1 MIPMRNPYQKAMN
14 PYWGSNFFQFF
25 HLLFVRLMMALRG
38 DLALSDLASDE
49 VQLLVLLGVAISTSL
64 VGVLLVLRRMTML
77 ANSLSHTTLLGLV
90 IAYII
95 FLPLSTHSGQVPQ
108 IDVKILMSAAFLSAL
123 LTAFCTEFLRRVCK
137 LQEDASI
144 SLVFTTFFAL
154 GVTLV
159 TLFARNAH
167 LEIDAVMGN
176 VDALHI
182 DDLKPVG
189 IVVGINLILIVL
201 FFKEWKITTF
211 DSALAKALGISPLF
225 FSTLLLFQ
233 TSATLMGSFRAVG
246 VLLVLAFLVVSP
258 LSARLLTHRLGRL
271 FVIAPLLTGGCS
283 IASVALSRH
292 LLSVYHMPLSTAG
305 LVVMLLALLY
315 GGILLS
321 SLTFRKKRGIILA
334 NGT

>member
-1 MIPMRNPYQKAMN
+1 MN
-14 PYWGSNFFQFF
+14 PYWGSHFFQFF
-25 HLLFVRLMMALRG
+25 YLLFVRFMMALRG
-38 DLALSDLASDE
+38 ELSLTDLASDE

-90 IAYII
+90 IAYVLFSHQGGGMDI
-95 FLPLSTHSGQVPQ
+95 
-108 IDVKILMSAAFLSAL
+108 KILMTAAFISAL
-123 LTAFCTEFLRRVCK
+123 LTVFCTEFLRRVVK

-144 SLVFTTFFAL
+144 GLVFTTFFAL

-167 LEIDAVMGN
+167 LEVDAIMGN
-176 VDALHI
+176 VDALHS
-182 DDLKPVG
+182 DDLKSIG
-189 IVVGINLILIVL
+189 VVVLLNIALIVL

-233 TSATLMGSFRAVG
+233 TAATLMGSFRAVG
-246 VLLVLAFLVVSP
+246 VLLVLAFLVAAP

-271 FVIAPLLTGGCS
+271 FVIAPLLAGGCS
-283 IASVALSRH
+283 IVAVALSRH
-292 LLSVYHMPLSTAG
+292 LLSAYHIPLSTAG
-305 LVVMLLALLY
+305 IVVMLLALLY
-315 GGILLS
+315 GGLLVR
-321 SLTFRKKRGIILA
+321 SLTFRQKKGILSS
-334 NGT
+334 

>member
-1 MIPMRNPYQKAMN
+1 MN
-14 PYWGSNFFQFF
+14 PYWGSHFFQFF
-25 HLLFVRLMMALRG
+25 HLLFVRLFMFARG
-38 DLALSDLASDE
+38 DLALTELASDE
-49 VQLLVLLGVAISTSL
+49 VQLLVLLGVAVSTSL

-90 IAYII
+90 IAYVL
-95 FLPLSTHSGQVPQ
+95 FLPLSSHGGLGHG
-108 IDVKILMSAAFLSAL
+108 IDIKILMAAAFVSSL

-144 SLVFTTFFAL
+144 GLVFTTFFAL

-167 LEIDAVMGN
+167 LEVDAVMGN

-189 IVVGINLILIVL
+189 AVVLLNLILIVL

-246 VLLVLAFLVVSP
+246 VLLVLAFLVVAP
-258 LSARLLTHRLGRL
+258 LSARLLNHRLSRL
-271 FVIAPLLTGGCS
+271 FVIAPLLAGACS
-283 IASVALSRH
+283 LVAVALSRH
-292 LLSVYHMPLSTAG
+292 LLSAYHMPLSTAG
-305 LVVMLLALLY
+305 LAVVLLGLLY
-315 GGILLS
+315 GGLLAL
-321 SLTFRKKRGIILA
+321 SLTFRKKRVIM
-334 NGT
+334 TS